1 MVSAVIIHMTE
12 TGVPSA
18 GAGMVMHYPDIEG
31 EVELAGGVKA
41 RVEYAVFDDRQAPF
55 PLSPIECWYL
65 VQGWAVKPAGTLSLE
80 DQLDLPGRLEGS
92 SHSYLVFKGR

>member
-1 MVSAVIIHMTE
+1 MAMY
-12 TGVPSA
+12 
-18 GAGMVMHYPDIEG
+18 YPDGED
-31 EVELAGGVKA
+31 EVELPGGVKA

-65 VQGWAVKPAGTLSLE
+65 VQGWAVKPKAPLSQD

-92 SHSYLVFKGR
+92 SNSYLVYKGG